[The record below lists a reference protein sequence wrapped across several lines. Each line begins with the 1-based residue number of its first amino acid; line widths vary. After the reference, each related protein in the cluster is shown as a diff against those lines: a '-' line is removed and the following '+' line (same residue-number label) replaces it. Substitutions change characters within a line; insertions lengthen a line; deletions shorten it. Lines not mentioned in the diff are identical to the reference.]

1 MQLGKVKICSLG
13 LFFIMWCSSCT
24 TLTTY
29 YYSFSLHNDGAS
41 DVYQP
46 LILNEKDEW
55 VYQTTDPNSPFLPRE
70 YSGLHT
76 ANLSSTLKYLKVRW
90 KKAPDGNWI
99 EKRID
104 VRSGVP
110 KNFWGAVYVSILPN
124 DKLALS
130 WIMKREHANGQGSED
145 CGGYIFEHY
154 YDEETKASI
163 EENMQEL
170 SAYRDQKAK
179 DLQAGL
185 VDKYR
190 TPKYLDTA
198 TEADFRCNIY
208 FYL

>member
-1 MQLGKVKICSLG
+1 MKIRLLGVLFMALCSG
-13 LFFIMWCSSCT
+13 SCT
-24 TLTTY
+24 TLATH
-29 YYSFSLHNDGAS
+29 YYSFSIHNDSTS
-41 DVYQP
+41 DVYLP
-46 LILNEKDEW
+46 FMLNQKNEP
-55 VYQTTDPNSPFLPRE
+55 VYQTTDPDNPFLPRE

-76 ANLSSTLKYLKVRW
+76 ADLSSTLEYLEVRW
-90 KKAPDGNWI
+90 KKTPDSNWI
-99 EKRID
+99 EKKID
-104 VRSGVP
+104 VRAAVP
-110 KNFWGAVYVSILPN
+110 NGFWGAIYVSILPN
-124 DKLALS
+124 DELALS

-170 SAYRDQKAK
+170 NAYRDQKAK

-190 TPKYLDTA
+190 RPKYLDTA

-208 FYL
+208 LYL